1 MFFSDPEQQEDGMG
15 REGRDY
21 WVEQL
26 AEYWESGLTIQ
37 DYSELKKL
45 PYERLYINIQHPAC
59 RRERLR
65 YEQ

>member
-1 MFFSDPEQQEDGMG
+1 MG

-37 DYSELKKL
+37 EYSDLKVSAQRFGSARFRKSV
-45 PYERLYINIQHPAC
+45 ETWV
-59 RRERLR
+59 
-65 YEQ
+65 

>member
-26 AEYWESGLTIQ
+26 AEYWEVSAQ
-37 DYSELKKL
+37 
-45 PYERLYINIQHPAC
+45 RLGSA
-59 RRERLR
+59 RFRKSVETWA
-65 YEQ
+65 